1 ALLANLDSLYAMW
14 SMMLLSVMAEVG
26 TKPTDE
32 EAAQYV
38 QLWQSYQL
46 APAIFGR
53 AFELKRLDAQLLPG
67 FVQRLRRIADEELAE
82 NAAASSG
89 DRPSPVGAWCGAT
102 DRENSGS
109 LISDRGQRESSPAK
123 GSLSSV
129 FYCGVAGAVA
139 SAPGSPSH
147 LAAGAG
153 PDRSHQ
159 RSAAPRRPLQQRVS
173 PRIPESVLRRC
184 LLLEASAAQEG
195 GSSSSRRSNNNSN
208 SSSSNSNNN
217 NNSNSNNSN
226 SNNNDDSGTLG
237 EGWETP
243 AAQSEARARDSRW
256 HGSSLEFA
264 LDSAYRVVI
273 PHLRLRLDVRGTTT
287 TTTPATTPTSKSV
300 GRPPELSE
308 LSMDLPGT
316 DVRYASNGLDS
327 KHISVSSV
335 HAQFEDN
342 EKTMTGRSRRRQ
354 LLDWKDFRIGAD
366 YFGANLRELQASGSL
381 TVQLRQLWPY
391 LKCFPGLR
399 PTRPLPEAWFD
410 WYTAQEPLD
419 PVMVALSAQTTPR
432 QTSYAISFDTLLLPL
447 TPPPGPSSRQPPSR
461 SASPSSNRTPR
472 SCIAAEASGLPDL
485 ELQVLQVRAKW
496 GPGHMSVQ
504 VPSLQLLCPAAAA
517 AGLHPFLECSGLE
530 VGPAPAVAGTP
541 FFASRLFDPEE
552 TSAEASASADAP
564 LATVAKLEL
573 NLSP

>member
-1 ALLANLDSLYAMW
+1 DWAESSGAEEANAINSSALHLWAAYRAWDYGALQEIPSSGEEARRSFILHVTSERGPGAIATPVEIRLDARCFSYIMALLANLDSLYAMW

-26 TKPTDE
+26 SKPTDE

-53 AFELKRLDAQLLPG
+53 AFELKRIG
-67 FVQRLRRIADEELAE
+67 KT
-82 NAAASSG
+82 AAA
-89 DRPSPVGAWCGAT
+89 
-102 DRENSGS
+102 
-109 LISDRGQRESSPAK
+109 
-123 GSLSSV
+123 SSV

-366 YFGANLRELQASGSL
+366 YFGANLRELQASGL

-399 PTRPLPEAWFD
+399 PTRFD

-472 SCIAAEASGLPDL
+472 SCIAAEASL
-485 ELQVLQVRAKW
+485 ELVLV
-496 GPGHMSVQ
+496 VIC
-504 VPSLQLLCPAAAA
+504 LL
-517 AGLHPFLECSGLE
+517 LVLLLFVVFL
-530 VGPAPAVAGTP
+530 
-541 FFASRLFDPEE
+541 FIF
-552 TSAEASASADAP
+552 
-564 LATVAKLEL
+564 
-573 NLSP
+573 